1 MTSLMKSDLI
11 LVVISSAYL
20 FQVFINFSI
29 YLKNHDVRI
38 VLTGA
43 KLGSNFN
50 INDDTNKQH
59 KYDLDYFSSRLS
71 MTLTDSYI
79 GETARC
85 ISKIVAGHAGR
96 DLKSHIVRNCLN
108 YDDDTVNIEHFKI
121 LSIGYNNNMYRRR
134 ILAASFAKIKY

>member
-29 YLKNHDVRI
+29 YLKKHDVRI

-59 KYDLDYFSSRLS
+59 KFDLDYFSRRLS

-134 ILAASFAKIKY
+134 ILAASSAKIKY